1 MHERGRFTVV
11 YFEWFAFHV
20 FAEEVADFGGGH
32 RSVPLAPTCHSF
44 FNTFRADAEFRDL
57 TTPSIAEW
65 SRFGHFTDMTLPRPS
80 CWAFVMAKVFQ
91 GLLMVKADHA
101 DTQDKILRLWCHE
114 ESRVF
119 RDRLISA
126 EDRTWFNNALQ
137 VQVAQLKNSHKV
149 HVLPPVALFG
159 AQDSLLG

>member
-1 MHERGRFTVV
+1 M
-11 YFEWFAFHV
+11 
-20 FAEEVADFGGGH
+20 
-32 RSVPLAPTCHSF
+32 
-44 FNTFRADAEFRDL
+44 N
-57 TTPSIAEW
+57 
-65 SRFGHFTDMTLPRPS
+65 MTLPRPS
-80 CWAFVMAKVFQ
+80 CMALVLAKVFQ

-137 VQVAQLKNSHKV
+137 VNTA
-149 HVLPPVALFG
+149 PFE
-159 AQDSLLG
+159 SLLATHVSLLFQYFNISVAIDQIYYPRPSSVPEIMENALRLYISARSMVCHKNTANSRAHPPTT